1 MKKHYFIIPLL
12 LLLAFFCSGCHAQA
26 NDSKPADDDRII
38 LTLGGIYLDQIVE
51 TQYNY
56 SGSSD
61 LIMIVNDFNN
71 SSERYKIQ
79 LCDYGVAYTD
89 KIEQLHVEQS
99 LTKMNTAVL
108 SDDCPDLLC
117 FQNSSPIS
125 LIEKD
130 LLLDLDSMMEA
141 DETFQT
147 DLLLG
152 SDALHQY
159 GGLYILSPTCEVK
172 TMMCST
178 ETYEAHRDWTID
190 EYFDV
195 ERNLRA
201 DQIMLWEVTQESYL
215 SLYSRRYLAE
225 ALDFEN
231 ASCNF
236 DNEKFLTILQGAQSI
251 QPRNE
256 EDPEA
261 EGYVP
266 DAPKLITAKRIAM
279 GELIACN
286 TTVEPWMIAF
296 DRTQGE
302 GKIAYIGWPTPN
314 GGGGSDLSLTLP
326 IGVYAGTEHAEGCWE
341 FLKYMM
347 THPVF
352 EYSSDPAPMYVP
364 MLQEV
369 YRDDLEQDGF
379 VTQQDLDDFC
389 ALANSCKTMSFTE
402 DVVLDLISK
411 EADVMFQG
419 NATPEEVAKR
429 IQQSVSLY
437 MMEKYG

>member
-1 MKKHYFIIPLL
+1 MKRHYFTIPLL

-26 NDSKPADDDRII
+26 NDSEPADDDRII
-38 LTLGGIYLDQIVE
+38 LTLGGIYLDHIVE

-99 LTKMNTAVL
+99 LTRMNTAIL

-130 LLLDLDSMMEA
+130 LLMDLDPIIKA
-141 DETFQT
+141 DEGFQPE
-147 DLLLG
+147 LLLG
-152 SDALHQY
+152 PDALHQY
-159 GGLYILSPTCEVK
+159 GGLYILSPTCEIK

-178 ETYEAHRDWTID
+178 ETYEAHRDWTIE

-195 ERNLRA
+195 ERNLRD

-215 SLYSRRYLAE
+215 RLYSSRYLAE
-225 ALDFEN
+225 ALDFDN

-251 QPRNE
+251 EPRNE

-286 TTVEPWMIAF
+286 TAVEPWMIAF

-326 IGVYAGTEHAEGCWE
+326 VGVSAGTEHAEGCWE

-352 EYSSDPAPMYVP
+352 EYSSDSAPMYVP

-369 YRDDLEQDGF
+369 YREDGF
-379 VTQQDLDDFC
+379 VTQQDLDHFC
-389 ALANSCKTMSFTE
+389 ELANSCKTMSFTE
-402 DVVLDLISK
+402 DAVLDLIMK

-429 IQQSVSLY
+429 VQQSVSLY